1 MEILIEILKSFRVYN
16 KIIVKRYIRI
26 TDHSNASISI
36 LLNILNKYVIITM
49 Y

>member
-16 KIIVKRYIRI
+16 KK
-26 TDHSNASISI
+26 HSQKDIFELQLI
-36 LLNILNKYVIITM
+36 PIPVFQY